1 MAFTYD
7 LTTDVGK
14 VRLLIPDNVEADAE
28 LQDDELEYFL
38 DQTGDHVKGAAVLAC
53 KTLAR
58 KYARQ
63 FSFRAD
69 GLQIDRSK
77 RAEVF
82 AKRAEELEAE
92 LSGSMSTVELN
103 RTDGYED
110 ESTDTDYE
118 SRTIYIK
125 V

>member
-1 MAFTYD
+1 MTYTYS
-7 LTTDVGK
+7 LSTDIGK

-28 LQDDELEYFL
+28 LTDEELQYFL
-38 DQTGDHVKGAAVLAC
+38 DETGDHVKGAAVLAC

-58 KYARQ
+58 KYAKL

-77 RAEVF
+77 RAEVY
-82 AKRAEELEAE
+82 AARAHELEAE
-92 LSGSMSTVELN
+92 LSGSMSTVTLN

-110 ESTDTDYE
+110 EATDTDYE
-118 SRTIYIK
+118 IKTIYIK